1 MLSNKLYVVCLGNRQ
16 HQQWSTQKGLLALE
30 PSTVMMACRL
40 YYCNQR
46 KERIFDCWPYLDG
59 GDKAELSDM
68 AQGSVAAPAGQP
80 NLHVPS

>member
-1 MLSNKLYVVCLGNRQ
+1 
-16 HQQWSTQKGLLALE
+16 
-30 PSTVMMACRL
+30 MMACRL